1 METHGDIY
9 ASVIMVSHCSTTTTI
24 GTIKVL
30 LLPNTEKKEDI
41 LAWFSSVGNKSLKKE
56 LPATATA
63 ASGVK
68 NDDSYKT
75 YCH

>member
-9 ASVIMVSHCSTTTTI
+9 ASVIMVSHCTI

-30 LLPNTEKKEDI
+30 LALPNTEKKEDI

-56 LPATATA
+56 LPAMHCFGLTMPAL
-63 ASGVK
+63 
-68 NDDSYKT
+68 
-75 YCH
+75 